1 MEKRMRKFRPSAS
14 MVVAVVALIAA
25 IGGTAV
31 AGGVLNKK
39 KVNKIINKRARGLN
53 VNSAKSADV
62 AKSADFAKKADNADN
77 LGGLPATAY
86 QQSCKPGTI
95 KGTLVVSQTQVTALP
110 SNGNFQNVVGFNCAA
125 PGNTTSS
132 VQWRRTAAA
141 GEIRVRFVPNPDSGS
156 SIVSTQNYVHQI
168 SSFARSDDPQAP
180 GETVF
185 DVIEADAAG
194 GATGPSDGFSLVAF

>member
-1 MEKRMRKFRPSAS
+1 MI
-14 MVVAVVALIAA
+14 VAVVALIAA

-39 KVNKIINKRARGLN
+39 KVNKIITNRAPGLS
-53 VNSAKSADV
+53 VASAKN
-62 AKSADFAKKADNADN
+62 ADNAKTANSANDAAN
-77 LGGLPATAY
+77 LGGLPAASY
-86 QQSCKPGTI
+86 QQGCKPGTI
-95 KGTLVVSQTQVTALP
+95 KGSLVVSQSQVQALP
-110 SNGNFQNVVGFNCAA
+110 SNGNFQDVVGFNCAA
-125 PGNTTSS
+125 PGNTTTSI
-132 VQWRRTAAA
+132 QWRRTAAA
-141 GEIRVRFVPNPDSGS
+141 GEIRVRFVPNPESGS

-194 GATGPSDGFSLVAF
+194 SATGPNDGFSLVIF

>member
-1 MEKRMRKFRPSAS
+1 MRKKALRFRPSPA
-14 MVVAVVALIAA
+14 MIVAVVALIAA

-39 KVNKIINKRARGLN
+39 KVNKIITNRAPGLDVKSAQTAKN
-53 VNSAKSADV
+53 ADSAKSADSV
-62 AKSADFAKKADNADN
+62 
-77 LGGLPATAY
+77 GGLTAAQI
-86 QQSCKPGTI
+86 QQFCKPGTI
-95 KGTLVVSQTQVTALP
+95 KGSLVVSQSQVAALP
-110 SNGNFQNVVGFNCAA
+110 SNGNFQDVTGFNCAA

-141 GEIRVRFVPNPDSGS
+141 GEIRVRFVPNPESGS
-156 SIVSTQNYVHQI
+156 SVVSTQNYVHQI

-194 GATGPSDGFSLVAF
+194 GATGPSDGFSLVIF